1 MSDAIPV
8 VDDPEKLLR
17 LGIKKEKLSYT
28 IGDEKELWAAK
39 LTQVTPMIMA
49 AQGDNEYAFY
59 RNIMEDPDLGFPLSS
74 VLKDDIEDSLLKHFG
89 VKKEELRMDDAFCVH
104 YNMDQGDTSGAKHMD
119 PSDITIN
126 ICLEK
131 SDNVEGSDVMFYGT
145 KKLNDVVDYESK
157 TTEFRFLVPQEAGYA
172 TIHFGDHPHETR
184 PLLKGGKRTNV
195 IITYCYVDESKSDVK
210 KRSCYFD

>member
-1 MSDAIPV
+1 MSEIPPV
-8 VDDPEKLLR
+8 VADPEKLLR
-17 LGIKKEKLSYT
+17 LGIKKEKIPL
-28 IGDEKELWAAK
+28 IINNERELWAGK
-39 LTQVTPMIMA
+39 LTRLTPMIMA

-59 RNIMEDPDLGFPLSS
+59 RNIMEDPDLGFPLNSI
-74 VLKDDIEDSLLKHFG
+74 LTEGINDSLLKYFG

-119 PSDITIN
+119 PSDITVN

-131 SDNVEGSDVMFYGT
+131 SDNVEGSHVMFYGT
-145 KKLNDVVDYESK
+145 KQLTKIDDYEPK
-157 TTEFRFLVPQEAGYA
+157 TPDFCFLVPQEAGYA
-172 TIHFGDHPHETR
+172 TIHFGDHPHETI

-195 IITYCYVDESKSDVK
+195 IITYCYIDESKSDVK